1 MPLLPCLP
9 RCYAARVAAAEG
21 VAGAASRGLPV
32 PGSAQ
37 RRRVKLLLRIA
48 RRSPEVVGSP
58 LAFLLA
64 TVSIVL
70 WLAIGPLVGFSD
82 AWLVFPATATSIGAF
97 LIVFLIQYSQN
108 RDMAVVQLKL
118 DELIRG
124 LGEARTHLVGLEHLS
139 DEELAEIAQ
148 EFTRL
153 RERHGRT
160 GSGSG

>member
-1 MPLLPCLP
+1 
-9 RCYAARVAAAEG
+9 
-21 VAGAASRGLPV
+21 
-32 PGSAQ
+32 
-37 RRRVKLLLRIA
+37 VKLLLRFA
-48 RRSPEVVGSP
+48 RRSPDVVGSP

-64 TVSIVL
+64 AVSVIL
-70 WLAIGPLVGFSD
+70 WLGVGPLVGFSD

-124 LGEARTHLVGLEHLS
+124 LAEARTHLVGLEHRS
-139 DEELAEIAQ
+139 DEELAQVAQ

-153 RERHGRT
+153 RQEARPPE
-160 GSGSG
+160 